1 MSSSKKKII
10 VVFGVALILIGIFFT
25 LSFSNN
31 NVNQSETS
39 QPTTQTD
46 ALSVFLTQNKASADV
61 AEAYRF
67 AKENPQGVLSKIK
80 CYCGCLEEE
89 KDKKHDNN
97 RECFFNKDE
106 SFDLMGLNCGLCI
119 KTALTAKE
127 MLSQGKTVQEIS
139 DYVDAR
145 WGK

>member
-1 MSSSKKKII
+1 MSLSKKKII
-10 VVFGVALILIGIFFT
+10 AVFSIALILTGGVLVLSSSNKTGNQPTT
-25 LSFSNN
+25 L
-31 NVNQSETS
+31 
-39 QPTTQTD
+39 QPTTQAD
-46 ALSVFLTQNKASADV
+46 ALSIFLVQNNASAEI

-80 CYCGCLEEE
+80 CYCGCLEQDH
-89 KDKKHDNN
+89 KNN
-97 RECFFNKDE
+97 RDCFFNEDG
-106 SFDLMGLNCGLCI
+106 SFDLMGLNCGLCV

-139 DYVDAR
+139 DYVDNR